1 MLTAAVIFVAVA
13 VLLTFKGIK
22 ILMHEGEE
30 NTSAKNH

>member
-1 MLTAAVIFVAVA
+1 MLTAAVIFAGVA

-30 NTSAKNH
+30 NTNTKNH